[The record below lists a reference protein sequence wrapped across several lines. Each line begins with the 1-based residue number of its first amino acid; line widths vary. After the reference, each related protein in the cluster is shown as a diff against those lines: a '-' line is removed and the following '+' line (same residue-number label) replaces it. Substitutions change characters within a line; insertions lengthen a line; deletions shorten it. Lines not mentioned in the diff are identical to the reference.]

1 MYSKRSY
8 TRMRN
13 LFTRTEHLLR
23 RLRRI
28 ELMNAQNLDSFELDF
43 PILVEPTET
52 SEKPT
57 SYSVAMRSVVTE
69 RLK

>member
-28 ELMNAQNLDSFELDF
+28 ELMN
-43 PILVEPTET
+43 ET
-52 SEKPT
+52 FYENQKD
-57 SYSVAMRSVVTE
+57 VRM
-69 RLK
+69 LKT